1 MRQGATWSR
10 IRRVPHSKGQSRA
23 VSQQPGSKWQSEL
36 AKTELRANLKKKKKN
51 KPQSGNNHAAN
62 AEEQGWKR
70 PGGEESGA
78 WMENKQMGIGSG
90 GNSSVALMLPSS
102 SQEGMGVSGMSV
114 CKWHPLGDWLGE
126 VMTAGSEAMGQTLS

>member
-1 MRQGATWSR
+1 MVKNLEGPPQQRTEQSSESAAR
-10 IRRVPHSKGQSRA
+10 KQVAVRACQDRAQSKF
-23 VSQQPGSKWQSEL
+23 
-36 AKTELRANLKKKKKN
+36 KKKKKKK

-62 AEEQGWKR
+62 AEEQCWKR

>member
-1 MRQGATWSR
+1 MVKNPEGPPQQRTEQSSESAAR
-10 IRRVPHSKGQSRA
+10 KQVAVRACQDRAQSKF
-23 VSQQPGSKWQSEL
+23 
-36 AKTELRANLKKKKKN
+36 KKKKKN